1 MFSRRSFSVSSA
13 NGPRFCGA
21 SPCAMP
27 ASCSRRQVARSDEY
41 NPSRR
46 NSTPMPPEPLAWP
59 AWDRI
64 RCLYSPVKRRRLAWA
79 TTSELGWGLV
89 PGRLCRWGHG
99 NLMVV
104 HEIRFLPALLCNSGT
119 RNVSAMLAR
128 RAATRSNAPTRTE
141 KCAARL
147 LRFGG
152 EAWKVLFL
160 CLRKYAYTVCC
171 AHFSGVIGNREP

>member
-13 NGPRFCGA
+13 NGSRFCGV

-27 ASCSRRQVARSDEY
+27 ASRSRRQVARSDEY

-64 RCLYSPVKRRRLAWA
+64 RCLYSPVKRR
-79 TTSELGWGLV
+79 
-89 PGRLCRWGHG
+89 LCRWGHG
-99 NLMVV
+99 NLIVV
-104 HEIRFLPALLCNSGT
+104 HKIRFLPALLCNSGT